1 MDMSLGF
8 PQLVLET
15 KENEKGCPM
24 YDSENKNCQVY
35 HDMPLNCQAYPLGYN
50 GEKYFVTDTACQGLG
65 EGEMTAEQLKVQRD
79 AAKEDYE
86 ARVES
91 NTLVPL
97 LYSIIMGNLVDVK
110 NLKVHF
116 PVYGG
121 VLSKKVATVKAV
133 DGISL
138 QIKEGEILSIAGE
151 SGCGKSTLLNLLAGL
166 DIPSEGEVLI
176 DNTNI
181 STLPEHKRTELR
193 ARNLGFVYQF
203 HHLLKDFSSI
213 YNTALP
219 LLISGVDTNQ
229 AMAKAQEILKK
240 VGLENR
246 TNHKPSELSGGER
259 QRVAIARAMITC
271 LLYTSP
277 SPRDS

>member
-1 MDMSLGF
+1 MQAESIFLRFLDMSNIVECRSLGF
-8 PQLVLET
+8 NYGKGNSKTSVL
-15 KENEKGCPM
+15 KNLNFQIKSNEKI
-24 YDSENKNCQVY
+24 
-35 HDMPLNCQAYPLGYN
+35 A
-50 GEKYFVTDTACQGLG
+50 
-65 EGEMTAEQLKVQRD
+65 
-79 AAKEDYE
+79 
-86 ARVES
+86 
-91 NTLVPL
+91 
-97 LYSIIMGNLVDVK
+97 IIG
-110 NLKVHF
+110 
-116 PVYGG
+116 
-121 VLSKKVATVKAV
+121 
-133 DGISL
+133 
-138 QIKEGEILSIAGE
+138 Q

-166 DIPSEGEVLI
+166 DIPSEGEVLV

-229 AMAKAQEILKK
+229 AMTKAQEILKK

-259 QRVAIARAMITC
+259 QRVAIARAMITEPAC
-271 LLYTSP
+271 LMADEPTGNLDATNAREVLDLIIELNKN
-277 SPRDS
+277 RDTALLIVTHDLSIANKMERKFDLTNGILVEK

>member
-1 MDMSLGF
+1 MSNIVECRSLGF
-8 PQLVLET
+8 NYGKGNSKTSVL
-15 KENEKGCPM
+15 KNLNFQIKSNEKI
-24 YDSENKNCQVY
+24 
-35 HDMPLNCQAYPLGYN
+35 A
-50 GEKYFVTDTACQGLG
+50 
-65 EGEMTAEQLKVQRD
+65 
-79 AAKEDYE
+79 
-86 ARVES
+86 
-91 NTLVPL
+91 
-97 LYSIIMGNLVDVK
+97 IIG
-110 NLKVHF
+110 
-116 PVYGG
+116 
-121 VLSKKVATVKAV
+121 
-133 DGISL
+133 
-138 QIKEGEILSIAGE
+138 Q

-259 QRVAIARAMITC
+259 QRVAIARAMITEPAC
-271 LLYTSP
+271 LMADEPTGNLDATNAREVLDLIIELNKN
-277 SPRDS
+277 RDTALLIVTHDLSIANKMERKFDLTNGILVEK

>member
-1 MDMSLGF
+1 MSNIVECRSLGF
-8 PQLVLET
+8 NYGKGNSKTSVLRNLNFQI
-15 KENEKGCPM
+15 KSNEKI
-24 YDSENKNCQVY
+24 
-35 HDMPLNCQAYPLGYN
+35 A
-50 GEKYFVTDTACQGLG
+50 
-65 EGEMTAEQLKVQRD
+65 
-79 AAKEDYE
+79 
-86 ARVES
+86 
-91 NTLVPL
+91 
-97 LYSIIMGNLVDVK
+97 IIG
-110 NLKVHF
+110 
-116 PVYGG
+116 
-121 VLSKKVATVKAV
+121 
-133 DGISL
+133 
-138 QIKEGEILSIAGE
+138 Q

-166 DIPSEGEVLI
+166 DIPSEGEVLV

-219 LLISGVDTNQ
+219 LLISGVNTNQ

-259 QRVAIARAMITC
+259 QRVAIARAMITEPAC
-271 LLYTSP
+271 LMADEPTGNLDATNAREVLDLIIELNKN
-277 SPRDS
+277 RDTALLIVTHDLSIANKMERKFDLTNGILVEK